1 MKRFSCKE
9 SKYLFCPRKLCLK
22 KSMIDDL
29 PYGRKVVLDDNLA
42 DGWNRSLEES
52 MLPDGWSAVAV
63 SVDHDDLANG
73 QTMMQLC
80 HKDGKV
86 IPLN

>member
-1 MKRFSCKE
+1 
-9 SKYLFCPRKLCLK
+9 
-22 KSMIDDL
+22 MIDDL

-63 SVDHDDLANG
+63 SVDHDDLA
-73 QTMMQLC
+73 T
-80 HKDGKV
+80 
-86 IPLN
+86 

>member
-1 MKRFSCKE
+1 M
-9 SKYLFCPRKLCLK
+9 
-22 KSMIDDL
+22 
-29 PYGRKVVLDDNLA
+29 LDDNLA

-52 MLPDGWSAVAV
+52 MLPGGWSAVAV